1 MRRGSH
7 GTYRTKRAAS
17 RFRRFE
23 ALLRKERAEIQAL
36 LATWQV
42 AGEELG
48 GYKHTHPADVAGE
61 LYDHEDALSR
71 QAMLRQR
78 LTNVD
83 AALERTRTGTFGRCE
98 ACGEPIE
105 VARLEAVPT
114 ARRRVACQEW
124 LEQQERLERQAQRTF
139 LVARGESSRSRRP
152 GLTGDR

>member
-1 MRRGSH
+1 
-7 GTYRTKRAAS
+7 
-17 RFRRFE
+17 
-23 ALLRKERAEIQAL
+23 
-36 LATWQV
+36 
-42 AGEELG
+42 
-48 GYKHTHPADVAGE
+48 
-61 LYDHEDALSR
+61 
-71 QAMLRQR
+71 MLRQR

-83 AALERTRTGTFGRCE
+83 AALGRIGIGTYGRCE

-139 LVARGESSRSRRP
+139 LVARGESSRSRRL